1 MSKADLSQT
10 VSRLRGA
17 LDSEDYPSEAARRVA
32 LRSVLHEA
40 CVGLTM
46 EEIGGFLDA
55 VRSHFPDRTYEASA
69 RASALEVQLA
79 AAQRENTKLAA
90 DLQERTAQLRGLQR
104 LIDQIYGTAQ
114 QLEASGKAIMGGS
127 SAQAPRDPEALAPF
141 IEAVCRILTFA
152 VKQEKIAL
160 SVEETIGHRGSRA
173 IDGDSLGKLLKTL
186 ARGTASATES
196 GELTAPGQGGDRGAA
211 FALPKIE
218 AKLSYLGLLPGALLA
233 GVQQSWRG
241 GTTSI
246 LEYLEPSACEKD
258 VPAKIP
264 GLRDVA
270 VLREVKRRF
279 EEFWGDL
286 DRNVTHYYRGTFE
299 KVYAEKMEE
308 RG

>member
-1 MSKADLSQT
+1 ARARGVPVLVDPIVEAT
-10 VSRLRGA
+10 PRYRGA
-17 LDSEDYPSEAARRVA
+17 TLVTPN
-32 LRSVLHEA
+32 L
-40 CVGLTM
+40 
-46 EEIGGFLDA
+46 
-55 VRSHFPDRTYEASA
+55 
-69 RASALEVQLA
+69 
-79 AAQRENTKLAA
+79 K
-90 DLQERTAQLRGLQR
+90 
-104 LIDQIYGTAQ
+104 
-114 QLEASGKAIMGGS
+114 EASGMAGMTIDDGVS
-127 SAQAPRDPEALAPF
+127 LA
-141 IEAVCRILTFA
+141 
-152 VKQEKIAL
+152 
-160 SVEETIGHRGSRA
+160 RA
-173 IDGDSLGKLLKTL
+173 GRKLLKTL